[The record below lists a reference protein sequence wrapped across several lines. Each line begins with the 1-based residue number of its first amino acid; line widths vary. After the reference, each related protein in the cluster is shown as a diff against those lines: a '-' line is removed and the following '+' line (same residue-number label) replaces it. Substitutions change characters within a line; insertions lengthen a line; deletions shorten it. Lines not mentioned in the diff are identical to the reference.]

1 MIEKNSR
8 SKKPVRPLPLHP
20 STLRRMHPAGRRSS
34 GLVDHWGS
42 YCCDNL
48 TLPNISGNL
57 VISLK
62 HPAKIVVTSFP
73 LFSGKTP
80 LQRHPEIKKSGWQSP
95 DGTKLCLLH
104 SVSFAKTHL
113 ETLLT
118 SYCNNNNKCPAYS
131 WVIPL
136 EKILVFFFGKISW
149 SYLFFIVVWSP
160 ASDAF

>member
-1 MIEKNSR
+1 MIWILDPRSR
-8 SKKPVRPLPLHP
+8 SGHFHFTHPLWEGCILQDWLQWTRW
-20 STLRRMHPAGRRSS
+20 SL
-34 GLVDHWGS
+34 GS
-42 YCCDNL
+42 YCCDNP

-80 LQRHPEIKKSGWQSP
+80 LQSHRDKKSGWLSP

-118 SYCNNNNKCPAYS
+118 AYCEQQQMPC
-131 WVIPL
+131 
-136 EKILVFFFGKISW
+136 ILMGISFGEISFFFLWKDFLILPFLHCG
-149 SYLFFIVVWSP
+149 VVP
-160 ASDAF
+160 CFGRY